1 MVDPNDV
8 QAMKFARS
16 ELLRRGFDISRAS
29 IHSHF
34 GVMHVTGVIPNP
46 AFMSAETYK
55 HEMEV
60 IKQVMRT
67 RAHVKDVVFEAQP
80 R

>member
-16 ELLRRGFDISRAS
+16 EFLRRGFDISRAS
-29 IHSHF
+29 IHAHF
-34 GVMHVTGVIPNP
+34 GVMHVTGIIPTP
-46 AFMSAETYK
+46 AAMSSETYK

-60 IKQVMRT
+60 IKQVMRA
-67 RAHVKDVVFEAQP
+67 RSHIKDIVFEAQN